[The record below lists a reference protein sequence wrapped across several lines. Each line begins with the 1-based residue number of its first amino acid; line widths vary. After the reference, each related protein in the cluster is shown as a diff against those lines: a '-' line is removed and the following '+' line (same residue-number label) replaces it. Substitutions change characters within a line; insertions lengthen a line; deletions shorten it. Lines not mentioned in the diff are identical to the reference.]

1 MFMNLQA
8 LDGGILLWLQS
19 VRQPLLDGI
28 LTLYTQL
35 GNAGVA
41 WIVLSVVLL
50 FFRRTRKGGAL
61 ALCAMLFGLIGTN
74 LVPKN
79 LFQRMRPYEVVEGL
93 THLVHITDPN
103 SFPSGHT
110 TAAFAAGVSP
120 ELVGDAVTL
129 AVQAAREEGEATEE
143 AVAAALEQVLRR
155 HPGWRAD
162 ARRAGNFRL
171 GADEPAAPRPA
182 APAQDAP
189 KRWNRFR

>member
-74 LVPKN
+74 LVLKN

-110 TAAFAAGVSP
+110 TASFAAGVVWFRTLPARWARVLALASAF
-120 ELVGDAVTL
+120 LMGFSRLYVGVHYPTDVLAGAVMGTVCALL
-129 AVQAAREEGEATEE
+129 ALWLGKRWK
-143 AVAAALEQVLRR
+143 VL
-155 HPGWRAD
+155 
-162 ARRAGNFRL
+162 NRL
-171 GADEPAAPRPA
+171 GE
-182 APAQDAP
+182 
-189 KRWNRFR
+189 

>member
-74 LVPKN
+74 LVLKN

-110 TAAFAAGVSP
+110 TAAFAAGVVWFRTLPARWARVLALASAF
-120 ELVGDAVTL
+120 LMAFSRLYVGVHYPTDVLAGAVMGTVCALL
-129 AVQAAREEGEATEE
+129 ALWLGKRWK
-143 AVAAALEQVLRR
+143 VL
-155 HPGWRAD
+155 
-162 ARRAGNFRL
+162 NRL
-171 GADEPAAPRPA
+171 GE
-182 APAQDAP
+182 
-189 KRWNRFR
+189 

>member
-74 LVPKN
+74 LVLKN

-110 TAAFAAGVSP
+110 CASLAAACALYHTLPRKWGVACI
-120 ELVGDAVTL
+120 VL
-129 AVQAAREEGEATEE
+129 AVLISLSRLYVGVHYPSDVLGGAVVGIFAGWTCWKLQEILRNRKGRKEEKQAA
-143 AVAAALEQVLRR
+143 
-155 HPGWRAD
+155 D
-162 ARRAGNFRL
+162 
-171 GADEPAAPRPA
+171 
-182 APAQDAP
+182 
-189 KRWNRFR
+189 